1 MAALLCSALLFP
13 PWHWLSVYAYE
24 KVGHYQNKAMPPNI
38 YYCITADYNN
48 VSFNLETSHLLY
60 AISKIVYV
68 VILIQVLFVDVYVA
82 IFLSLSFIVLAFVL
96 HSKLDLVDYIW
107 TGGNNHKSPNLLQMW
122 AVIQWFQNEK
132 MH

>member
-1 MAALLCSALLFP
+1 
-13 PWHWLSVYAYE
+13 
-24 KVGHYQNKAMPPNI
+24 MPPNI

-96 HSKLDLVDYIW
+96 HSKLDLVDYI
-107 TGGNNHKSPNLLQMW
+107 
-122 AVIQWFQNEK
+122 
-132 MH
+132 